1 MKQLFAFAV
10 FSIFSIAA
18 SSTTLECSGV
28 LRTNN
33 PNPYVP
39 NPYGFN
45 GQRAIDSILIQ
56 IKERLAPQCGYES
69 KWNCGTVLIS
79 GNEFL
84 NGDYLI
90 SFATSAKVG
99 ISKKSGKIDWIGYIN
114 RFTGEVALYRQ
125 DKIDNQINSLFFD
138 GSCRAKAQLF

>member
-10 FSIFSIAA
+10 FAIFSIAA
-18 SSTTLECSGV
+18 NSTTLECSGV

-45 GQRAIDSILIQ
+45 GQRAVESILIQ

-90 SFATSAKVG
+90 SFSTSTKIG
-99 ISKKSGKIDWIGYIN
+99 ISKKNEKIDWIGDIY

-125 DKIDNQINSLFFD
+125 DKIDNQTNSLYFE
-138 GSCRAKAQLF
+138 GRCIAKERLF